1 MSEIQ
6 MDAVRALDKMSARL
20 DRAIE
25 AGDLHTALNAKRELG
40 GALELALM
48 TELIS
53 AQEYMDRS
61 ERMIDAYYDAMEAG
75 RLS

>member
-6 MDAVRALDKMSARL
+6 INAVRTLDKMSARL

-25 AGDLHTALNAKRELG
+25 AGDLHMALNAKSELG

-53 AQEYMDRS
+53 AREYKDRS
-61 ERMIDAYYDAMEAG
+61 DRMIDAYYDAMEAG
-75 RLS
+75 RFS

>member
-6 MDAVRALDKMSARL
+6 MDTVRTLDKMSARL

-25 AGDLHTALNAKRELG
+25 AGDLAAALRAKAELG
-40 GALELALM
+40 GALVLALM

-53 AQEYMDRS
+53 AREYKDRAD
-61 ERMIDAYYDAMEAG
+61 RMIDAYYDAMEAG
-75 RLS
+75 RLN